1 MGRIARYILATA
13 GGAFIAALATLVAM
27 VWVTQVLR
35 RFDLLTAQG
44 QTVLVFFKVTGLALP
59 MLMLVIAPIALF
71 LAVGYTLNKLNSD
84 SELVVMSAAG
94 VGPWQI
100 FWPLAGLTLAV
111 SAISVAISTDI
122 GPLTMRKMR
131 DQIALVNAD
140 IVTNVAV
147 PGRFTTIEK
156 GLTFHVRERA
166 PGGVLLGIFVHDARE
181 PANPLTY
188 LAERGRIIPSP
199 IGLFLVLEQGSLLRG
214 SGKNSNMVEFERYG
228 FDLSQFTHNI
238 NEATYRPSDRTLADL
253 ISPAPDDPLY
263 KQDPGR
269 FRIELHKRL
278 SAPLY
283 PFAAFIIA
291 FAFLGAPCTT
301 RQSRGLAIAGAV
313 AAFSAVE
320 LLGFGTSGFAA
331 RTVFAEPLP
340 YLIPFAAIIIGLAA
354 IAGYIEAR
362 VPPSLQRIADAV
374 VARLER
380 LQTA

>member
-13 GGAFIAALATLVAM
+13 GGAFLAALATLVAM

-44 QTVLVFFKVTGLALP
+44 QTILVFFKVTGLALP
-59 MLMLVIAPIALF
+59 MLLLVIAPIALF

-94 VGPWQI
+94 LGPWQI

-111 SAISVAISTDI
+111 SAMSAVIATDF
-122 GPLTMRKMR
+122 GPYTMRKLR

-147 PGRFTTIEK
+147 PGRFTTIER

-166 PGGVLLGIFVHDARE
+166 PGGILLGIFVHDARE
-181 PANPLTY
+181 PANPMTY
-188 LAERGRIIPSP
+188 LAERGRIIGSST
-199 IGLFLVLEQGSLLRG
+199 GLFLVLEQGSLLRG
-214 SGKNSNMVEFERYG
+214 SGRNSSMVEFERYG
-228 FDLSQFTHNI
+228 FDLSQFTHS
-238 NEATYRPSDRTLADL
+238 ATTAAYRPSDRPLAEL
-253 ISPAPDDPLY
+253 ISPSPDAPLY
-263 KQDPGR
+263 KQEPSR
-269 FRIELHKRL
+269 VRLELHKRL

-283 PFAAFIIA
+283 PLAAFIIA

-301 RQSRGLAIAGAV
+301 RQSRGIAIGGAIA
-313 AAFSAVE
+313 AFAAVE
-320 LLGFGTSGFAA
+320 LLGFGTSGLAA
-331 RTVFAEPLP
+331 RSVFAEPLP
-340 YLIPFAAIIIGLAA
+340 YLVPLVAIALGLLA
-354 IAGYIEAR
+354 IAGYIQAR
-362 VPPSLQRIADAV
+362 VPAPLQRLADAV

-380 LQTA
+380 LQAA

>member
-44 QTVLVFFKVTGLALP
+44 QTIFVFFKVTGLALP

-71 LAVGYTLNKLNSD
+71 LAIGYTLNKLNSD

-94 VGPWQI
+94 LGPWQI

-111 SAISVAISTDI
+111 SAVSIAISADI
-122 GPLTMRKMR
+122 GPYTMRKLR

-166 PGGVLLGIFVHDARE
+166 PGGILLGIFVHDGRE
-181 PANPLTY
+181 PASPITY
-188 LAERGRIIPSP
+188 LAERGRIISLPT
-199 IGLFLVLEQGSLLRG
+199 GLILVLEQGSLLRG

-228 FDLSQFTHNI
+228 FDLSQFTHNVSQI
-238 NEATYRPSDRTLADL
+238 TYRPSDRPLMEL
-253 ISPAPDDPLY
+253 ISPPPDDPLY

-301 RQSRGLAIAGAV
+301 RQSRGLAIAGAI

-320 LLGFGTSGFAA
+320 LIGFGTSGFAA

-340 YLIPFAAIIIGLAA
+340 YIIPLLAIVVGLLF
-354 IAGYIEAR
+354 IFGYIEAR
-362 VPPSLQRIADAV
+362 VPLSLQRIADAV